1 MNLTAQLTRYPWNQT
16 LLNLDQKAI
25 AFIAPNQLHSCL
37 YENIQGSI
45 SGSASP
51 LVASAY
57 GPTRLRRFRA
67 SFREI
72 FDEWLRRLAA
82 NQKHLPANTAK
93 VADEENV
100 WYSGYLLVVLGE
112 LYYYMRN
119 FCSLIGLEQWYFS
132 LIWNNCMWKLQIFWG
147 Q

>member
-16 LLNLDQKAI
+16 PLNLDQKAI

-37 YENIQGSI
+37 YENIQGVNKWF
-45 SGSASP
+45 GFATRGFG
-51 LVASAY
+51 LR
-57 GPTRLRRFRA
+57 PTRLRRFRA

-119 FCSLIGLEQWYFS
+119 FCNLIGLEQWYFS
-132 LIWNNCMWKLQIFWG
+132 LIWNTYTWKLQTFCG
-147 Q
+147 